1 MEKKSW
7 TNNAG
12 TTRFPQQKDQVGTL
26 TSHHIKIYLKWIQD
40 LHVRVKIIK
49 LLEYICANH
58 YAPGL
63 VNGFSDMTPK
73 EKATKE

>member
-1 MEKKSW
+1 MSVPRPFNDGKEQSW

-26 TSHHIKIYLKWIQD
+26 TSHHIKWIQD

-58 YAPGL
+58 CAPGL
-63 VNGFSDMTPK
+63 VNGFQI
-73 EKATKE
+73 